1 MELFL
6 RLAVCVCAKFLVY
19 NYLNSVLPRRKN
31 ISSVMAG
38 FILVIFGG
46 TTWGVNILGN
56 PSLNLLVSS
65 TLTVLIIIGIFDVT
79 WKDVVV
85 RFFIILVCVVSS
97 ELLVYIL
104 YATDRSVV
112 LNSPVYVP
120 WVDMLAMMLR
130 GVMFYAI
137 SRNRGTDGRERKYFF
152 LLKIMYPVI
161 TVILILLIS
170 RLLMSTGGKSY
181 GIEWGIMLLMAA
193 NIISFRFIE
202 KAVDMIREKES
213 YQRASEA
220 NALKVERYEELE
232 REQKAWM
239 QREHDLS
246 KHLTAIGGLAK
257 EKKDQEILDI
267 LDGIQVQIGEIQDAY
282 YVKNGVVNALL
293 KVKLSEARREGISV
307 DFYAEPNISLDDY
320 DIGDM
325 IAIIGNQFENAIEAS
340 GRCEGEKKIWARYYC
355 LDNRQ
360 IVLEMENSFMDV
372 PMKACVMNSTSKA
385 DNERHGMG
393 MRIIRETVD
402 RNEGLFYTDKVNGF
416 FRSVIVLPQKEKVI
430 C

>member
-6 RLAVCVCAKFLVY
+6 RLAVCVCDKFLVY

-46 TTWGVNILGN
+46 TTWGVNLLGN

-65 TLTVLIIIGIFDVT
+65 TLTALIIIGIFDVT

-85 RFFIILVCVVSS
+85 KFFIILVCVVSS

-170 RLLMSTGGKSY
+170 RPLMSTGGKSY
-181 GIEWGIMLLMAA
+181 GIEWGIMLLMVA

-202 KAVDMIREKES
+202 NAVDMIREKES
-213 YQRASEA
+213 YRRASEE

-246 KHLTAIGGLAK
+246 KHLMAIGGLYS
-257 EKKDQEILDI
+257 IFPVHI
-267 LDGIQVQIGEIQDAY
+267 PTGTHHSIR
-282 YVKNGVVNALL
+282 VVLL
-293 KVKLSEARREGISV
+293 YR
-307 DFYAEPNISLDDY
+307 
-320 DIGDM
+320 
-325 IAIIGNQFENAIEAS
+325 
-340 GRCEGEKKIWARYYC
+340 
-355 LDNRQ
+355 
-360 IVLEMENSFMDV
+360 
-372 PMKACVMNSTSKA
+372 
-385 DNERHGMG
+385 
-393 MRIIRETVD
+393 
-402 RNEGLFYTDKVNGF
+402 
-416 FRSVIVLPQKEKVI
+416 
-430 C
+430 

>member
-6 RLAVCVCAKFLVY
+6 RLAVCVFEKFLVF

-38 FILVIFGG
+38 FILVVLGCV
-46 TTWGVNILGN
+46 TLGVNLLEN
-56 PSLNLLVSS
+56 STLNLIGSS
-65 TLTVLIIIGIFDVT
+65 ILAVLIIVTIFDVT

-85 RFFIILVCVVSS
+85 RFFILTICSMSS
-97 ELLVYIL
+97 ELLVCIL
-104 YATDRSVV
+104 YDVD
-112 LNSPVYVP
+112 LNSTVSVP
-120 WVDMLAMMLR
+120 WIDMLAAMLR
-130 GVMFYAI
+130 GVMYYAI
-137 SRNRGTDGRERKYFF
+137 SRNRGTDGGERKYFF

-161 TVILILLIS
+161 TAILIFLIS
-170 RLLMSTGGKSY
+170 RLIMANGGKSY
-181 GIEWGIMLLMAA
+181 GIEWGIMLLMGA

-267 LDGIQVQIGEIQDAY
+267 LDGIRVQIGEIQDAY

-372 PMKACVMNSTSKA
+372 PMKAGVMNSTSKA

>member
-1 MELFL
+1 M
-6 RLAVCVCAKFLVY
+6 Y
-19 NYLNSVLPRRKN
+19 
-31 ISSVMAG
+31 
-38 FILVIFGG
+38 
-46 TTWGVNILGN
+46 
-56 PSLNLLVSS
+56 
-65 TLTVLIIIGIFDVT
+65 
-79 WKDVVV
+79 
-85 RFFIILVCVVSS
+85 
-97 ELLVYIL
+97 
-104 YATDRSVV
+104 
-112 LNSPVYVP
+112 
-120 WVDMLAMMLR
+120 
-130 GVMFYAI
+130 YAI
-137 SRNRGTDGRERKYFF
+137 SRNRGTDGGERKYFF

-161 TVILILLIS
+161 TAILIFLIS
-170 RLLMSTGGKSY
+170 RLIMANGGKSY
-181 GIEWGIMLLMAA
+181 GIEWGIMLLMGA

-213 YQRASEA
+213 YQRALEA

-267 LDGIQVQIGEIQDAY
+267 LDGIRVQIGEIQDAC

-372 PMKACVMNSTSKA
+372 PMKAGVMNSTSKA